1 MTTAGASHT
10 QTPILVV
17 NGWAIFAHPC
27 FLDQLESLLE
37 EVEALKRKLP
47 EDYLTKNATRRL
59 AAIAKLAWELI
70 PDDPEKAEYRQGD
83 TLGDARKHWFR
94 AKFFQ
99 QYRLFFR
106 FHKPSRTIILG
117 WVNDDRT
124 RRAYGSASDAYRVF
138 GKMLDRKRPPDDWDT
153 LLAEARAAT
162 PGLAKA
168 TGSSSAAAKSAK

>member
-1 MTTAGASHT
+1 MTAAPE

-27 FLDQLESLLE
+27 FLDQLESLIE
-37 EVEALKRKLP
+37 EVESLKRKLP
-47 EDYLTKNATRRL
+47 EEYVRKNAAKRL

-70 PDDPEKAEYRQGD
+70 PGDPEKPEYRQGD
-83 TLGDARKHWFR
+83 TLGDGRKHWFR

-106 FHKPSRTIILG
+106 FHKPSRTLILG
-117 WVNDDRT
+117 WVNDDET
-124 RRAYGSASDAYRVF
+124 KRAYGSASDAYRVF

-153 LLAEARAAT
+153 LLVEARAAT
-162 PGLAKA
+162 SRLTKA
-168 TGSSSAAAKSAK
+168 AGSAK